1 MIFYVIM
8 VERNDGKIYTDL
20 HKVKDMKFYLT
31 YDAAYGAFLEIA
43 QGERINWHIVEMIA
57 EITN

>member
-1 MIFYVIM
+1 M
-8 VERNDGKIYTDL
+8 VKRNDGKIYTDL

>member
-8 VERNDGKIYTDL
+8 VKRNDGKIYTDL

-31 YDAAYGAFLEIA
+31 YDAAYDK
-43 QGERINWHIVEMIA
+43 
-57 EITN
+57 